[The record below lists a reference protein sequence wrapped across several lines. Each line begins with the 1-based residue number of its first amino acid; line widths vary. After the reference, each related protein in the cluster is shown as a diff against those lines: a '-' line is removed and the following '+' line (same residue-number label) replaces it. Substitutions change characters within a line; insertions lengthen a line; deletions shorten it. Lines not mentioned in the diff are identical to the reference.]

1 MAAYGI
7 EISGLQNDNE
17 LHDINDDY
25 KPDDGGIDELYDSSW
40 EDEMIDGGIFHE
52 DILKTITSAF
62 ADMLDA
68 DSRWS
73 ATSTGWITV
82 RESN

>member
-1 MAAYGI
+1 MAANGI

-25 KPDDGGIDELYDSSW
+25 KSDDGGIDEFYDSSW

-52 DILKTITSAF
+52 VI
-62 ADMLDA
+62 
-68 DSRWS
+68 
-73 ATSTGWITV
+73 
-82 RESN
+82 